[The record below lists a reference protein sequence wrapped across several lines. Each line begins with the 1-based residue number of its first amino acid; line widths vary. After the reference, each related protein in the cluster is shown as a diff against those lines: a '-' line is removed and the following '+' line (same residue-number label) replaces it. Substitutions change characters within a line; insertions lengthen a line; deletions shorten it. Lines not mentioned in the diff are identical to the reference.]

1 MNNIKKL
8 FEILPKKTKSKLY
21 IFLVLLFIATIF
33 ELMSISALIPIVEVI
48 VSGKTSIHYINE
60 IIDLNFNNY
69 TKKQILIGS
78 LISLVLLFFFK
89 TIYLILFS
97 YWTNRFSQ
105 NIYKIFSK
113 QILEKYFNE
122 DYLFFVNHKSSDLTR
137 NIIFETKNISAMIFC
152 YLKIFIELFV
162 FIALG
167 IFILFVDFKTSVIL
181 IFFFLIFTSIYYF
194 FTKTTIFKYGL
205 IRQKT
210 SASLLKNLQ
219 EIFGTIKDIKLKK
232 SETFFKNIF
241 VKDIKTFNKSAY
253 ITNTFQEAPRL
264 LIEFFFLLIIVI
276 IIFLNITGED
286 AIKSILPLLIVYF
299 AAGLRILPGF
309 VKLNGYL
316 QQIETFKPS
325 LILVHNQ
332 LKNPIKNIAL
342 NDNDKSNN
350 NINLGDII
358 CKNINYAYEEKVI
371 FDNLNFQIH
380 ENSIFGILGKSG
392 SGKSTLV
399 NIILGLLTPDKGKV
413 LVNNLN
419 INNNLLQWQKCVGY
433 VSQNIFLLDASLKE
447 NIAFG
452 EKIEK
457 VNYNNLN
464 RAIENANLTDFV
476 ENLTNGIDTN
486 IGERGSKISGGQ
498 MQRIAIARELYRNPS
513 ILILDEATTGL
524 DYENEK
530 KIFDS
535 IKQLKNKMTIIIVSH
550 NKKTIE
556 ICDNLLDLNNKI

>member
-1 MNNIKKL
+1 MNNIKRL

-48 VSGKTSIHYINE
+48 VSGKTSINYINE

-105 NIYKIFSK
+105 NIFKIFSN

-181 IFFFLIFTSIYYF
+181 IFFFLLFTSIYYF

-253 ITNTFQEAPRL
+253 ITNTFQEAPRF

-309 VKLNGYL
+309 VKLNVYL
-316 QQIETFKPS
+316 QQIATFKPS

-332 LKNPIKNIAL
+332 LKNPIKNTVL
-342 NDNDKSNN
+342 NDNDKLNN

-371 FDNLNFQIH
+371 FDNLNFQIR

-399 NIILGLLTPDKGKV
+399 NILLGLLTPDKGKV

-419 INNNLLQWQKCVGY
+419 INNNLPQWQKGIGY
-433 VSQNIFLLDASLKE
+433 VSQNIFLLDSTLKE

-457 VNYNNLN
+457 INYNNLN
-464 RAIENANLTDFV
+464 QAIENANLANFV

>member
-1 MNNIKKL
+1 MNNIKRL
-8 FEILPKKTKSKLY
+8 LEILPKKTKSKLY

-167 IFILFVDFKTSVIL
+167 IFILFIDFKTSVIL

-241 VKDIKTFNKSAY
+241 VKNIKTFNKSAY
-253 ITNTFQEAPRL
+253 ITNTFQEAPRF
-264 LIEFFFLLIIVI
+264 LIEFFF
-276 IIFLNITGED
+276 F
-286 AIKSILPLLIVYF
+286 
-299 AAGLRILPGF
+299 
-309 VKLNGYL
+309 
-316 QQIETFKPS
+316 
-325 LILVHNQ
+325 
-332 LKNPIKNIAL
+332 
-342 NDNDKSNN
+342 
-350 NINLGDII
+350 
-358 CKNINYAYEEKVI
+358 
-371 FDNLNFQIH
+371 
-380 ENSIFGILGKSG
+380 
-392 SGKSTLV
+392 
-399 NIILGLLTPDKGKV
+399 
-413 LVNNLN
+413 
-419 INNNLLQWQKCVGY
+419 INNCDY
-433 VSQNIFLLDASLKE
+433 YFLKH
-447 NIAFG
+447 
-452 EKIEK
+452 
-457 VNYNNLN
+457 
-464 RAIENANLTDFV
+464 
-476 ENLTNGIDTN
+476 
-486 IGERGSKISGGQ
+486 
-498 MQRIAIARELYRNPS
+498 YR
-513 ILILDEATTGL
+513 
-524 DYENEK
+524 
-530 KIFDS
+530 
-535 IKQLKNKMTIIIVSH
+535 
-550 NKKTIE
+550 
-556 ICDNLLDLNNKI
+556 

>member
-1 MNNIKKL
+1 MNNIKRL

-21 IFLVLLFIATIF
+21 IFLLLLLIATIF
-33 ELMSISALIPIVEVI
+33 ELISISALIPIVEVI

-60 IIDLNFNNY
+60 IINLNFSNY
-69 TKKQILIGS
+69 TNKQILIGS

-89 TIYLILFS
+89 TIYLISFS

-113 QILEKYFNE
+113 KILEKYFNE

-137 NIIFETKNISAMIFC
+137 NIIFETKNISQMIFC

-162 FIALG
+162 FITLG
-167 IFILFVDFKTSVIL
+167 IFILFVDFKTSIIL

-194 FTKTTIFKYGL
+194 FTKTTIFNYGL

-241 VKDIKTFNKSAY
+241 VKNIKAFNKSAY
-253 ITNTFQEAPRL
+253 ITNTFQEAPRF

-299 AAGLRILPGF
+299 AAGLRILPGL

-316 QQIETFKPS
+316 QQIATFKPS
-325 LILVHNQ
+325 LILIHNE
-332 LKNPIKNIAL
+332 LKNPIKNITL

-350 NINLGDII
+350 NINLGDIT

-371 FDNLNFQIH
+371 FDNLNFQIP

-399 NIILGLLTPDKGKV
+399 NILLGLLTPDKGKV

-419 INNNLLQWQKCVGY
+419 INNNLLQWQKCLGY
-433 VSQNIFLLDASLKE
+433 VSQNIFLLDATLKE

-452 EKIEK
+452 EKFEK
-457 VNYNNLN
+457 INYNNLN

-556 ICDNLLDLNNKI
+556 ICDNLLDLNNKT